1 MDIDHRSPSPAHPP
15 PTPSAPGPRATALQ
29 KLYNDAINHVLRV
42 CNYNNFASC
51 FPTPAA
57 QVPSAVKNLHEQFT
71 AKLGDVLRREFEG
84 ILFDRNVVPSLN
96 ELDRVVEEARRRKAA
111 AVADAAAKGD
121 GGDGVAVQKPIPPH
135 TLPARQLYISH
146 LAPSLAM
153 YQAQMNERQESLSK
167 ENAELAERILR
178 QRAEIGRL
186 LGGLESVV
194 RDLSGSVTAL
204 QEGTE
209 EGEIEEVRE
218 KAREVERELRGKT

>member
-1 MDIDHRSPSPAHPP
+1 PAHPP
-15 PTPSAPGPRATALQ
+15 PTASAPGPRATALQ
-29 KLYNDAINHVLRV
+29 KLYNDAVAHVLRV
-42 CNYNNFASC
+42 CNYGNFASC

-57 QVPSAVKNLHEQFT
+57 QVPGAVRNLHEQFT

-111 AVADAAAKGD
+111 AVAEAAARRDGDDD
-121 GGDGVAVQKPIPPH
+121 GGGAVQKPIPPH

-146 LAPSLAM
+146 LAPSLAT
-153 YQAQMNERQESLSK
+153 YQAQMSERQDALGK

-194 RDLSGSVTAL
+194 RDLSGSVAAL
-204 QEGTE
+204 Q
-209 EGEIEEVRE
+209 
-218 KAREVERELRGKT
+218 